1 VETPIHYYLRR
12 RLVTELKLAKAVVM
26 SSWLAIAIS
35 FVLWRLF
42 HSSDF

>member
-1 VETPIHYYLRR
+1 VETLIHYYLGS
-12 RLVTELKLAKAVVM
+12 LVTELKLAKAVVM